1 MELVVFLQGICCFYI
16 LNFKFNRKINEF
28 IEVKELNMMIKGFG
42 GIFWRTKN
50 LDALKKWYS
59 KVLNV
64 EIESWNGTII
74 KPDSENET
82 IFSFFTKDDSYF
94 PTEQQVMLNFQVY
107 NLDEM
112 IKHLEKVGVP
122 LAKEKE
128 ISEYGK
134 FAWIKD
140 PEGRLV
146 ELWEK

>member
-1 MELVVFLQGICCFYI
+1 
-16 LNFKFNRKINEF
+16 
-28 IEVKELNMMIKGFG
+28 MIKGVG

-64 EIESWNGTII
+64 EIENWNGTII

-82 IFSFFTKDDSYF
+82 IFSFFTEEDNYF
-94 PTEQQVMLNFQVY
+94 PSEQQVMLNFQVY
-107 NLDEM
+107 NLDET
-112 IKHLEKVGVP
+112 IKHLEQVGVS
-122 LAKEKE
+122 LAKDKE
-128 ISEYGK
+128 ISDYGK

>member
-1 MELVVFLQGICCFYI
+1 
-16 LNFKFNRKINEF
+16 
-28 IEVKELNMMIKGFG
+28 MIKGFG

-64 EIESWNGTII
+64 DIENWNGTII
-74 KPDSENET
+74 KPDSENEI
-82 IFSFFTKDDSYF
+82 IFSFFTEDDNYF
-94 PTEQQVMLNFQVY
+94 PAEQQVMLNFQVN
-107 NLDEM
+107 NLDET
-112 IKHLEKVGVP
+112 IKHLEQVGIP

-128 ISEYGK
+128 ISDYGK

>member
-1 MELVVFLQGICCFYI
+1 
-16 LNFKFNRKINEF
+16 
-28 IEVKELNMMIKGFG
+28 MIKGFG

-64 EIESWNGTII
+64 EIENWNGTII

-82 IFSFFTKDDSYF
+82 IFSFFTEEDNYF

-107 NLDEM
+107 NLDET
-112 IKHLEKVGVP
+112 IKHLEQVGIP

-128 ISEYGK
+128 ISDYGK

>member
-1 MELVVFLQGICCFYI
+1 
-16 LNFKFNRKINEF
+16 
-28 IEVKELNMMIKGFG
+28 MMIKGFG

-50 LDALKKWYS
+50 LDDLKKWYS

-64 EIESWNGTII
+64 EIENWNGTII

-82 IFSFFTKDDSYF
+82 IFSFFTEEDNYF

-107 NLDEM
+107 NLDET
-112 IKHLEKVGVP
+112 IKHLEQVGIP

-128 ISEYGK
+128 ISDYGK